1 MLLLTASVLVTSC
14 KKPDEA
20 MPAVVATPTTPAPT
34 GTVTD
39 TEVNNWILANMQ
51 TNYYWTDKI
60 PASPNLN
67 QTPDKFF
74 DSILYKFDATARP
87 DGDRYSWIQQSA
99 DDLKSSLSG
108 ETKTDGA
115 TFKLYYRSSGS
126 TDIIGKVLY
135 VQRGSPAEK
144 AGIKRGDVFSKI
156 NGTPLTAANY
166 VELLY
171 GTVDTKTYGLLK
183 IVNNA
188 FVESSDTKTATAVVL
203 QADPVYM
210 DSVYTVGVKKIG
222 YLVYNQFVSSPNGS
236 TSGLYDQ
243 KLDNIFAK
251 FKQQGVNELV
261 LDFRYNPGGSLA
273 TCVTLSSLIGKNT
286 AGQTF
291 ATLRYNPTVT
301 DAYTKQYGANFSTYN
316 FVTKVSNIGASLSR
330 VFVLTTSGT
339 ASASEMVINGLKPY
353 MTVTTIGT
361 TTYGKN
367 VGSQTIADATKRIK
381 WGMQPIMFKIFNS
394 AGQSDYTAGF
404 VPAVSVPE
412 FTNVEWQPLGT
423 VSEPLL
429 NEALFQITGSRLA
442 RRAAETDGKI
452 LQELTSSFE
461 RSIGNGGLVAD
472 PAMKR

>member
-1 MLLLTASVLVTSC
+1 MLLLMASILVTSC
-14 KKPDEA
+14 KKPEEA
-20 MPAVVATPTTPAPT
+20 APAVVTAPASGTATTAS
-34 GTVTD
+34 D
-39 TEVNNWILANMQ
+39 LDVNQWILENMKYA
-51 TNYYWTDKI
+51 YYWTDKI
-60 PASPNLN
+60 PASPNQN

-99 DDLKSSLSG
+99 DELKSSLSG
-108 ETKTDGA
+108 ETKTDGTVFRPYLRA
-115 TFKLYYRSSGS
+115 SGS
-126 TDIIGKVLY
+126 TDIIGKVQY

-156 NGTPLTAANY
+156 NGTPLTTANY
-166 VELLY
+166 IDLLY

-188 FVESSDTKTATAVVL
+188 FVESTDTKTATAVVL
-203 QADPVYM
+203 QADPVYL
-210 DSVYTVGVKKIG
+210 DSVYTVGAKKIG
-222 YLVYNQFVSSPNGS
+222 YLVYNQFVSSPSGS
-236 TSGLYDQ
+236 NSGAYDQ

-251 FKQQGVNELV
+251 FKQQGINELI
-261 LDFRYNPGGSLA
+261 LDFRYNPGGSLT
-273 TCVTLSSLIGKNT
+273 TCVNLSSLIAKNST
-286 AGQTF
+286 GQTF
-291 ATLRYNPTVT
+291 ATLRYNPAIT

-316 FVTKVSNIGASLSR
+316 FSAKGNNIGTNLSR

-339 ASASEMVINGLKPY
+339 ASASEMVINGLRPS

-361 TTYGKN
+361 TTSGKN
-367 VGSQTIADATKRIK
+367 VGSQTIADNTKRIK

-404 VPAVSVPE
+404 VPATQVPE
-412 FTNVEWQPLGT
+412 YTNVEWQPLGT

-442 RRAAETDGKI
+442 RRAAVEGVA
-452 LQELTSSFE
+452 LPELPASFE
-461 RSIGNGGLVAD
+461 RGIGNGGLVAD
-472 PAMKR
+472 PATKR

>member
-20 MPAVVATPTTPAPT
+20 TPAVVTTPTPT
-34 GTVTD
+34 GAVTD
-39 TEVNNWILANMQ
+39 TEVNNWILANMR

-87 DGDRYSWIQQSA
+87 DGDRYSWIQESA
-99 DDLKSSLSG
+99 DELKSSLSG
-108 ETKTDGA
+108 ESKTDGA
-115 TFKLYYRSSGS
+115 VFRPYLRASGS
-126 TDIIGKVLY
+126 TDVIGKVQY

-156 NGTPLTAANY
+156 NGTVLTTTNY
-166 VELLY
+166 GDLLY

-188 FVESSDTKTATAVVL
+188 FVESTDTKTTTAVVL
-203 QADPVYM
+203 QADPVFM
-210 DSVYTVGVKKIG
+210 DSVYTVGSKKIG

-273 TCVTLSSLIGKNT
+273 TCVNLSSLIAKNA
-286 AGQTF
+286 AGQPF

-316 FVTKVSNIGASLSR
+316 FVTKASNIGANLSR
-330 VFVLTTSGT
+330 VFVLTTGGT
-339 ASASEMVINGLKPY
+339 ASASEMVINGLKPS

-361 TTYGKN
+361 TTSGKN

-381 WGMQPIMFKIFNS
+381 WGIQPIMFKIFNS

-412 FTNVEWQPLGT
+412 FTNVEWLPLGA

-442 RRAAETDGKI
+442 RRAAVDGVA
-452 LQELTSSFE
+452 LPELPASFE
-461 RSIGNGGLVAD
+461 RGIGNGGLVAD